1 MSGGDLARTVSRH
14 GVHDMNIDIA
24 IADAAER
31 RGAADAAPWSREE
44 FEARLRGKSSGYHIH
59 HPFHVMMAE
68 GRLTRGQLQGWVAN
82 RFYYQIAIPVK
93 DAAILSNCPDREIRR
108 EWIQRILDHDGYDI
122 GGTRDP
128 GGIEAWIRLG
138 EAVGLARDDVT
149 SLRLVA
155 PAARFAVDAYVNF
168 ARQRPWQEA
177 IASSLTEL
185 FAPHIHQQRID
196 TWPQLYPWVEPDGL
210 QYFRNRLTQARR
222 DVEHGL
228 RFTLDYFSRTRALQ
242 ERALEI
248 LQFKLDVLW
257 ALADAIM
264 LSQCEIEILGAK
276 A

>member
-1 MSGGDLARTVSRH
+1 
-14 GVHDMNIDIA
+14 MNIDIA
-24 IADAAER
+24 IVDAAER
-31 RGAADAAPWSREE
+31 ARATEAAPWSREE
-44 FEARLRGKSSGYHIH
+44 FEARLRGKSAGYHIH

-68 GRLTRGQLQGWVAN
+68 GRLTRAQLQGWVAN

-108 EWIQRILDHDGYDI
+108 EWIQRILDHDGHALPGGGGI
-122 GGTRDP
+122 GDP

-196 TWPQLYPWVEPDGL
+196 TWPQLYPWVEPEGL

-264 LSQCEIEILGAK
+264 LSQCEIEIKGAK

>member
-1 MSGGDLARTVSRH
+1 MDFDVAIEDAAARAFT
-14 GVHDMNIDIA
+14 
-24 IADAAER
+24 ADA
-31 RGAADAAPWSREE
+31 PPLSREE
-44 FEARLRGKSSGYHIH
+44 FEARLRGKSASYHIH

-68 GRLTRGQLQGWVAN
+68 GKLTRAQLQGWVAN

-108 EWIQRILDHDGYDI
+108 EWIQRILDHDGYEI
-122 GGTRDP
+122 GSIKDP

-138 EAVGLARDDVT
+138 EAVGLTRDDVT
-149 SLRLVA
+149 SLRHVV

-196 TWPQLYPWVEPDGL
+196 TWPDQYPWVDPAGL

-222 DVEHGL
+222 DVAHGL
-228 RFTLDYFSRTRALQ
+228 RFTLDYFSRSRALQ

-264 LSQCEIEILGAK
+264 LSQCEIEIRGEKRPTPAGARS
-276 A
+276 